1 MKTALHVLVRPDD
14 PTARAVLEAQRQDP
28 ELKVEV
34 VDLAAAQPD
43 YAALVEALFRADSI
57 AVW

>member
-1 MKTALHVLVRPDD
+1 MLHILTRPED
-14 PTARAVLEAQRQDP
+14 PTARAVLDAQRQNP

-34 VDLAAAQPD
+34 ADLTGARPD
-43 YAALVEALFRADSI
+43 YDALVDAIFRAESI

>member
-1 MKTALHVLVRPDD
+1 MRTVLHILTRPED
-14 PTARAVLEAQRQDP
+14 PTARAVVEAQRQDP

-34 VDLAAAQPD
+34 VDLTPAQPD
-43 YAALVEALFRADSI
+43 YDALVDAIFRAESI